1 MEDAMREIQSRVEE
15 ALTAVKTEP
24 ALKAN
29 GEPRVKDGPGAPKMS
44 ERGKITG
51 HNLKVGMK
59 LRNKQMAYLM
69 EEMQDP
75 DFQQLGSVV
84 SLGTS
89 FDIEPEE
96 DGLNTAGI
104 TWRLL
109 NTQGF
114 GRGDHTAS
122 PSYMS
127 VAVFMNS
134 IQTYFPPSLRV
145 AKKREHYKLWKRES
159 FTGTNTFSD
168 ETIEL
173 LDAMVDWLQMM
184 KQKIEDKLASIY
196 WFNGKSQHLEI
207 LKRRYKDD
215 WSEKIEQSIDASVAD
230 KKIEVT
236 FEDL

>member
-1 MEDAMREIQSRVEE
+1 MTDAE
-15 ALTAVKTEP
+15 AETQMAIEA
-24 ALKAN
+24 ALGPIKAN

-51 HNLKVGMK
+51 HNLKTGMK

-75 DFQQLGSVV
+75 DFQLLGNVK
-84 SLGTS
+84 SLSSS

-96 DGLNTAGI
+96 DELNTAGI

-114 GRGDHTAS
+114 GRGDHSTA

-134 IQTYFPPSLRV
+134 IQTYFPKSLRIS
-145 AKKREHYKLWKRES
+145 KKREHYKLWKDKS
-159 FTGTNTFSD
+159 FISTNTFSD
-168 ETIEL
+168 ETREL

-196 WFNGKSQHLEI
+196 WFNGKAHHLEI

-236 FEDL
+236 FEEL